1 MKIKKLIDSFNY
13 AIEGLVYAVRT
24 QRNMRIHMIAALLV
38 LTASFFYDMTKV
50 ELLIVLLTITSVIT
64 AELFNTAIEFTIDAT
79 TNYYHPLA
87 KLAKNISAAAVLLT
101 AINALAVGYI
111 IFWEKLDN
119 INFKVIKK
127 IKNSDPYMIFLI
139 LFIVCIVTLVI
150 KAVYGEGTPL
160 RGGMPSGHSAIAFS
174 IATTI
179 ALLTEETVPIM
190 LSYILALIV
199 AQSRVDSKIHSI
211 IEVLAGAILGI
222 FLTIFLFK
230 IFGG

>member
-87 KLAKNISAAAVLLT
+87 KIAKNISAAAVLLT

-111 IFWEKLDN
+111 IFWQKLEN

-127 IKNSDPYMIFLI
+127 IKSSDPYMIFLI
-139 LFIVCIVTLVI
+139 LFIVCIATLVI
-150 KAVYGEGTPL
+150 KAIHGEGTPL
-160 RGGMPSGHSAIAFS
+160 RGGMPSGHSAIAFA

-179 ALLTEETVPIM
+179 ALLTEETVSIM

-199 AQSRVDSKIHSI
+199 AQSRVDSETHSI
-211 IEVLAGAILGI
+211 IEVLAGAFLGI

>member
-13 AIEGLVYAVRT
+13 AIEGVVYAVRT

-87 KLAKNISAAAVLLT
+87 KIAKNISAAAVLLT

-111 IFWEKLDN
+111 IFWQKLED

-127 IKNSDPYMIFLI
+127 IKSSDPYMIFLI
-139 LFIVCIVTLVI
+139 LFIVCIATLVI
-150 KAVYGEGTPL
+150 KAIYGEGTPL
-160 RGGMPSGHSAIAFS
+160 RGGMPSGHSAIAFA

-179 ALLTEETVPIM
+179 ALLTEETVSIM

-199 AQSRVDSKIHSI
+199 AQSRVDSETHSI
-211 IEVLAGAILGI
+211 IEVLAGAFLGI

>member
-87 KLAKNISAAAVLLT
+87 KIAKNISAAAVLLT

-111 IFWEKLDN
+111 IFWQKLED

-127 IKNSDPYMIFLI
+127 IKSSDPYMIFLI
-139 LFIVCIVTLVI
+139 LFIVCIATLVI
-150 KAVYGEGTPL
+150 KAIYGEGTPL
-160 RGGMPSGHSAIAFS
+160 RGGMPSGHSAIAFA

-179 ALLTEETVPIM
+179 ALLTEETVSIM

-199 AQSRVDSKIHSI
+199 AQSRVDSETHSI
-211 IEVLAGAILGI
+211 IEVLAGAFLGI

>member
-13 AIEGLVYAVRT
+13 AIEGLVHAVRT

-87 KLAKNISAAAVLLT
+87 KIAKNISAAAVLLT

-111 IFWEKLDN
+111 IFWQKLED

-127 IKNSDPYMIFLI
+127 IKSSDPYMIFLI
-139 LFIVCIVTLVI
+139 LFIVCIATLVI
-150 KAVYGEGTPL
+150 KAIYGEGTPL
-160 RGGMPSGHSAIAFS
+160 RGGMPSGHSAIAFA

-179 ALLTEETVPIM
+179 ALLTEETVSIM

-199 AQSRVDSKIHSI
+199 AQSRVDSETHSI
-211 IEVLAGAILGI
+211 IEVLAGAFLGI

>member
-50 ELLIVLLTITSVIT
+50 ELLIVLLTIISVIT

-87 KLAKNISAAAVLLT
+87 KIAKNISAAAVLLT

-111 IFWEKLDN
+111 IFWQKLEN

-127 IKNSDPYMIFLI
+127 IKSSDPYMIFLI
-139 LFIVCIVTLVI
+139 LFIVCIATLVI
-150 KAVYGEGTPL
+150 KAIYGEGTPL
-160 RGGMPSGHSAIAFS
+160 RGGMPSGHSAIAFA

-179 ALLTEETVPIM
+179 ALLTEETVSIM

-199 AQSRVDSKIHSI
+199 AQSRVDSETHSI
-211 IEVLAGAILGI
+211 IEVLAGAFLGI